1 MKILDILI
9 DGLVEE
15 LIKIDNNRV
24 MNRNEWHIFCSGVI
38 ERNITKEEFEKE
50 LADILGIKE

>member
-9 DGLVEE
+9 DGLVEQFVQ
-15 LIKIDNNRV
+15 IDNNRV
-24 MNRNEWHIFCSGVI
+24 MNRNEWHNFCSSAL

-50 LADILGIKE
+50 LADVMGVKE